1 MIVMTA
7 KKAEK
12 YFALICLVASLV
24 LLVLSQYSLVGGSAL
39 KVMAISNLLL
49 YGLTLVLFRYTHKSF
64 SDPNPNVSIRAIMSG
79 MMIKFFVLAVAAL
92 FYILYMRKEVSVPVL
107 AVTAVLYVLYTVA
120 EVRALLLLLKTADH
134 A

>member
-1 MIVMTA
+1 
-7 KKAEK
+7 
-12 YFALICLVASLV
+12 
-24 LLVLSQYSLVGGSAL
+24 
-39 KVMAISNLLL
+39 
-49 YGLTLVLFRYTHKSF
+49 
-64 SDPNPNVSIRAIMSG
+64 MSG